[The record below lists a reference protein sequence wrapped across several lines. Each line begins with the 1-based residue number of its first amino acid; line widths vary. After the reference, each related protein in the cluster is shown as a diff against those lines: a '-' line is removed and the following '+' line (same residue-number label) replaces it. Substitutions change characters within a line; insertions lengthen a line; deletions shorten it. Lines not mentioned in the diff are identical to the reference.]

1 MKIFFA
7 IGLIVNL
14 LASCMSPTPIVP
26 PDAQVPATYRGP
38 ASTSASIAATPWE
51 QLYPDPVLHDLIA
64 TALIHNLSV
73 QAAYQNILAAEANVG
88 VKSGAQKIQG
98 NAQVQAPFIAAPGQL
113 PATVI
118 IGANGE
124 QAHTEFQPSISLGVS
139 YEIDLF
145 GKLASATAAARAQLL
160 ATVEARDA
168 VTWQLI
174 ASVASAYFTLRAED
188 TELAVD
194 RRNLSARKQNLD
206 LVQARYEGGIASLQ
220 AVRQAE
226 ESYYQIAAS
235 IPEIQR
241 QIALNEDAISTLV
254 GSYPKDIPRGLELDQ
269 QIAMPQVPPAG
280 VPSDLLVRRPD
291 IMRAEANLAAAS
303 ANVDEARAM
312 LYPQLT
318 LGAGAGVG
326 YTAINS
332 VFYGPTGL
340 FSIVPSL
347 LAPLFNG
354 GALKANVRLTQAQ
367 REGVVT
373 SYLQT
378 VQTAMQEVADALV
391 SYDRLKDAGV
401 QADLRTTA
409 GVDATRLSNL
419 RYEGGVASYI
429 EVLDSQT
436 RSAADEIASVQA
448 HLEERLA
455 LVRLY
460 LALGGGWQTAPAP
473 APTPTPKP

>member
-1 MKIFFA
+1 MKILFA
-7 IGLIVNL
+7 VGLIVNL

-26 PDAQVPATYRGP
+26 PDAQIPAAYRGP
-38 ASTSASIAATPWE
+38 ATSAPSLATIPWQ

-64 TALIHNLSV
+64 TALSHNLTAA
-73 QAAYQNILAAEANVG
+73 AAYQAILAAEANVG
-88 VKSGAQKIQG
+88 VKAGAQEPQV
-98 NAQVQAPFIAAPGQL
+98 NLQVQAPYIYAPGQL

-118 IGANGE
+118 VGTNGQ
-124 QAHTEFQPSISLGVS
+124 QAHTEFQPSLGIGVS
-139 YEIDLF
+139 YEVDLF

-160 ATVEARDA
+160 STVEARDA

-174 ASVASAYFTLRAED
+174 AAVATAYFALRAQD
-188 TELAVD
+188 AELAVAQ
-194 RRNLSARKQNLD
+194 RNLSARKQNLD
-206 LVQARYEGGIASLQ
+206 LVRARNQGGISDLRE
-220 AVRQAE
+220 VRQAE
-226 ESYYQIAAS
+226 ESYYRVGAQ

-241 QIALNEDAISTLV
+241 QIALSEDAISTLI
-254 GSYPKDIPRGLELDQ
+254 GSYPKTIPRGLELDKQ
-269 QIAMPQVPPAG
+269 VTMPPVPPAG
-280 VPSDLLVRRPD
+280 VPSELLVRRPD
-291 IMRAEANLAAAS
+291 IMQAEANLAAAS
-303 ANVDEARAM
+303 ANVDQARAL

-318 LGAGAGVG
+318 IGGGAGVG

-354 GALKANVRLTQAQ
+354 GALKSNVRLTQAQ
-367 REGVVT
+367 REGVAV

-378 VQTAMQEVADALV
+378 VQKAMQEVADALA
-391 SYDRLKDAGV
+391 SYDRLRDASA

-419 RYEGGVASYI
+419 RYTGGVASFI
-429 EVLDSQT
+429 EVLDSET
-436 RSAADEIASVQA
+436 RSTEDEFASVQA
-448 HLEERLA
+448 HLDERLA

-460 LALGGGWQTAPAP
+460 LALGGGWQTASPSRGN
-473 APTPTPKP
+473 